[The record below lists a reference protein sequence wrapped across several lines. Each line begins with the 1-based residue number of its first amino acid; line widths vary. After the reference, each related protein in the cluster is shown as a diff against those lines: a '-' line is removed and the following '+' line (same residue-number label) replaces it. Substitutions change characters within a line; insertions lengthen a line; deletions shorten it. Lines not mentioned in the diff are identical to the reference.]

1 MIPNQIRKQ
10 AAEADAM
17 IQQLARE
24 GARRARAKGGRPKV
38 EKRPKPTIFFVAESE
53 GEAAALVTAYM
64 DAVGPRVRGNK
75 RHGATD
81 FYAGLVRCFSRLQ
94 RAGVTLPRGGSL
106 SQRACALG
114 LADVLIAHGYVL
126 PADAGRL
133 LKNGEFRHRVGHK
146 LARVFDVV
154 ADAVEKNTPQ

>member
-24 GARRARAKGGRPKV
+24 GARRARAKGGRPKG

-53 GEAAALVTAYM
+53 GEAAALAAAYM
-64 DAVGPRVRGNK
+64 AALGPRGRGNK
-75 RHGATD
+75 RHGAAAL
-81 FYAGLVRCFSRLQ
+81 YSALVRNFSRLQ

-126 PADAGRL
+126 PADAERL
-133 LKNGEFRHRVGHK
+133 LRNGEFRRRIGHK
-146 LARVFDVV
+146 LAEQFGRV
-154 ADAVEKNTPQ
+154 ADAVTKHVP